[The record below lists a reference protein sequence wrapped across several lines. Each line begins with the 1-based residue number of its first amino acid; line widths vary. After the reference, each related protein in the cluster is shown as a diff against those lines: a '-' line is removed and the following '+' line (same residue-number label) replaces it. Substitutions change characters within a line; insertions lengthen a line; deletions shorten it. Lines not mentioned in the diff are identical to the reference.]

1 MLSPG
6 PLLFAAATSAAA
18 AAVPVGQAVT
28 ATDLEA
34 PHRLRKGVAVGLTLG
49 VGAIGASGY
58 PNELSK
64 IGDSNFYSA
73 SGWMIGNSETVT
85 LMGALA
91 DYLSFGFWYTHE
103 SAENADWR
111 SIGNGGGLRVELFP
125 LVGLVGLIGRI
136 GVLSRLAGLGLL
148 AQFGLGS
155 GFLASK
161 VLSAPRAEGTQ
172 SFLATGVLYE
182 WSFGHVLGGH
192 MGAGPTLEYHAI
204 ASQAFERHGL
214 LASARVVF
222 YGGP

>member
-6 PLLFAAATSAAA
+6 LLLFAAATSAAA
-18 AAVPVGQAVT
+18 AAVPVGQTVT

-34 PHRLRKGVAVGLTLG
+34 PHRVRKGVAVGLTLG
-49 VGAIGASGY
+49 VGPIGASGY

-64 IGDSNFYSA
+64 IGDTAFYSA
-73 SGWMIGNSETVT
+73 SGWMIGNSETLM
-85 LMGALA
+85 LMGALT

-103 SAENADWR
+103 SAENKDWR

-125 LVGLVGLIGRI
+125 LISALP
-136 GVLSRLAGLGLL
+136 RLAGLGLL

-161 VLSAPRAEGTQ
+161 SLASTRAEGTQ

-204 ASQAFERHGL
+204 ASQPFERHGL